1 MIVLLE
7 VRDLKLYYK
16 STGGAVKAVDDVS
29 FNMEK
34 GEALGI
40 VGESGSG
47 KTSLSLALMRTL
59 PSNVHTY
66 EGQMILD
73 GRDLAALSDEE
84 FRKSI
89 RWKVMSMVFQ
99 GAMSSLNPV
108 LKVGYQVAEP
118 MLLDHL
124 VDKKEAFRRVED
136 LFEMVGLSREIF
148 KRYAHELSGGMK
160 QRVVIASALILNPR
174 LVILDEPTSALDV
187 SVQAQIMNLLKRLKK
202 ELNISMIFITHDIAL
217 SSDICDR
224 LAVLYA
230 GEIIEIGTAEQMFS
244 SPKHPYTQLLL
255 GSVPRL
261 KSDSP
266 PKFISGTPPDL
277 TAPPSGCRFHPRCP
291 YRFEPCDKKAPP
303 PFRVGEGHTAR
314 CWLNEEVEVKND
326 KA

>member
-1 MIVLLE
+1 MPLLE
-7 VRDLKLYYK
+7 VRGLKMYYK
-16 STGGAVKAVDDVS
+16 STRGAVKAVDGVS
-29 FNMEK
+29 FKMEK

-66 EGQMILD
+66 EGRVVFD
-73 GRDLAALSDEE
+73 GRDLTRLSDEE

-99 GAMSSLNPV
+99 GAMNSLNPV
-108 LKVGYQVAEP
+108 LKVGYQVTEP
-118 MLLDHL
+118 MLLDASI
-124 VDKKEAFRRVED
+124 DRKDADRRAED
-136 LFEMVGLSREIF
+136 LLKMVGLSREIF
-148 KRYAHELSGGMK
+148 NRYAHELSGGMK

-174 LVILDEPTSALDV
+174 HVILDEPTSALDV
-187 SVQAQIMNLLKRLKK
+187 SIQAQIMNLLKRLKR

-230 GEIIEIGTAEQMFS
+230 GEIIEKGTAEQIFNT
-244 SPKHPYTQLLL
+244 PKHPYTQLLL
-255 GSVPRL
+255 ASVPRL
-261 KSDSP
+261 KSDVP
-266 PKFISGTPPDL
+266 PKFIPGAPPDL
-277 TAPPSGCRFHPRCP
+277 TTPPAGCRFHPRCP
-291 YRFEPCDKKAPP
+291 YRFEPCDHKAPP
-303 PFRVGEGHTAR
+303 PFKVGEGHTAR
-314 CWLNEEVEVKND
+314 CWLNEGVKVEND